1 MAYVLGI
8 DAGGTFIDYFLTDGN
23 GIHLGYKV
31 LAKPELSDYGII
43 DGLQELSSQV
53 NLDINDLI
61 KKIKYI
67 VHGTTVTTNAVLT
80 RKGSK
85 TALLTT
91 EGLIDLLEMR
101 QGVREDIY
109 NNHIAS
115 PKPLVDRW
123 LRIPIQER
131 LDYQGNIITQLEETS
146 AEARISKLR
155 SMGIESIAIVLAHS
169 YINPIHEYKLLEM
182 VKKLLPNIHVSLS
195 SLVYPKPH
203 MYKRLSTTVL
213 DAYIAPVLERYLLE
227 FQQRLKNLGFVG
239 QLLIMQANGGTF
251 SVEESLHNP
260 VMSILSGPAAGPAS
274 LEYIVK
280 DHSQSDFIIMDMGGT
295 SFDVSMVQNGYPAMR
310 ENANIAGHLLC
321 LPTIDIHT
329 LGSGGGSIA
338 WVNNGK
344 ILHVGPDS
352 AGANP
357 GPACYDMGGDKA
369 TITDA
374 NLILGYINPEY
385 FLEGRLKL
393 NYKKAWQAIEGN
405 IAKPLNLEVISAAI
419 GIYKL
424 INTDMAA
431 GIKEITFE
439 QGFDPRS
446 MTLVVGGGAG
456 PIHAAYLANQ
466 LGIKNIIIPKESS
479 VMCAQGM
486 LSSGYRRNLFQ
497 YYHKKLSNV
506 AITEVEEIYN
516 KLWENAG
523 QEAINIKNL
532 SIERTQV
539 YMRYLGQHY
548 DLPIDL
554 DTDQVLNKTYLQ
566 NIFHQQHLL
575 TYGYNLKDLD
585 TEIELVGLAITVKGD
600 KWITAIKD
608 TAPTISNA
616 FLKTSRLAYF
626 EEISDF
632 IEVAV
637 YDGDKIQEGYKLLG
651 PALIEQGHSTIVV
664 PANFSLLYQAN
675 NFIMKKF

>member
-1 MAYVLGI
+1 
-8 DAGGTFIDYFLTDGN
+8 
-23 GIHLGYKV
+23 
-31 LAKPELSDYGII
+31 
-43 DGLQELSSQV
+43 
-53 NLDINDLI
+53 
-61 KKIKYI
+61 
-67 VHGTTVTTNAVLT
+67 
-80 RKGSK
+80 
-85 TALLTT
+85 
-91 EGLIDLLEMR
+91 
-101 QGVREDIY
+101 
-109 NNHIAS
+109 
-115 PKPLVDRW
+115 
-123 LRIPIQER
+123 
-131 LDYQGNIITQLEETS
+131 
-146 AEARISKLR
+146 
-155 SMGIESIAIVLAHS
+155 
-169 YINPIHEYKLLEM
+169 
-182 VKKLLPNIHVSLS
+182 
-195 SLVYPKPH
+195 
-203 MYKRLSTTVL
+203 
-213 DAYIAPVLERYLLE
+213 
-227 FQQRLKNLGFVG
+227 
-239 QLLIMQANGGTF
+239 
-251 SVEESLHNP
+251 
-260 VMSILSGPAAGPAS
+260 
-274 LEYIVK
+274 
-280 DHSQSDFIIMDMGGT
+280 
-295 SFDVSMVQNGYPAMR
+295 
-310 ENANIAGHLLC
+310 
-321 LPTIDIHT
+321 
-329 LGSGGGSIA
+329 
-338 WVNNGK
+338 
-344 ILHVGPDS
+344 
-352 AGANP
+352 
-357 GPACYDMGGDKA
+357 
-369 TITDA
+369 
-374 NLILGYINPEY
+374 
-385 FLEGRLKL
+385 
-393 NYKKAWQAIEGN
+393 
-405 IAKPLNLEVISAAI
+405 
-419 GIYKL
+419 
-424 INTDMAA
+424 MAA

-637 YDGDKIQEGYKLLG
+637 YDGDKTQEGYKLLG